1 MRSPFE
7 IIRNRGLLIEV
18 GKVCLVLVDPLTG
31 QVQDRRDGVNL
42 ITDNGDLFYAHMGV
56 DDAAH
61 PDDLFVSGVGGA
73 FDGEVETWA
82 GVTAAPSKAGTRA
95 TLTAA
100 SGTSLGIKGMTS
112 TWPKVN
118 DLDARNL
125 GAGPDVISY
134 LAEFL
139 TSESNGT
146 ITDVVI
152 TNPSP
157 GAAEKLLVWSDGF
170 SPLVKSVANTL
181 AVFLNHTSTGV

>member
-7 IIRNRGLLIEV
+7 IIRNRGLLIKV
-18 GKVCLVLVDPLTG
+18 GNVCLVLQDPITG
-31 QVQDRRDGVNL
+31 EIRERREGINL
-42 ITDNGDLFYAHMGV
+42 ITDNGDLMYAHFG
-56 DDAAH
+56 H
-61 PDDLFVSGVGGA
+61 QSTTTPDDLFVNGVGGA

-112 TWPKVN
+112 TWPKIDDQDV
-118 DLDARNL
+118 RNL

-146 ITDVVI
+146 ISDVVI

-157 GAAEKLLVWSDGF
+157 GAAEKLLMWTDGF
-170 SPLVKSVANTL
+170 SPLVKSVSNTL
-181 AVFLNHTSTGV
+181 AAFVNHTSTGV